1 MTDVK
6 LDRREILPLIGPH
19 FPSLDPKISSE
30 DLHGFL
36 NAQTG
41 LAIPLDALNANAF
54 DAWRIALANTGLPV
68 WDSTPQREAEI
79 KTRGEQLVALEVK
92 RVADE
97 AVTLAALAKEAPFV
111 PAADLLKK

>member
-1 MTDVK
+1 MIDVK
-6 LDRREILPLIGPH
+6 FDRREILPLIGPH

-41 LAIPLDALNANAF
+41 LAIPLSLPNANAF
-54 DAWRIALANTGLPV
+54 DAWRIALANGGLPV
-68 WDSTPQREAEI
+68 WDTTPEREAEI
-79 KTRGEQLVALEVK
+79 KTRGQALVALEVK

-97 AVTLAALAKEAPFV
+97 KATLAALAKEAPFV
-111 PAADLLKK
+111 PAPVK